1 MKAVACFL
9 LLFFYAH
16 AQSKS
21 LVLQCSLL
29 QSLFLDAG
37 DVRLVNGTNTGDPVG
52 RLEIYTGSAWSTVC
66 ADDGFCTNVA
76 TVVCRQLGF
85 STISM

>member
-1 MKAVACFL
+1 MLMHKVSP
-9 LLFFYAH
+9 LF
-16 AQSKS
+16 
-21 LVLQCSLL
+21 CSAARY
-29 QSLFLDAG
+29 SLFLDAG
-37 DVRLVNGTNTGDPVG
+37 DVRLVNGTNTGGPVG